1 MNSASRKCQM
11 RKIKCQFALT
21 KRQEGREVRKVR
33 REMRQNTF
41 SKCKRRNVASLRR
54 CVVVAIK
61 CLASSLPTPAPSGV
75 EVSGSSSGSNS
86 VAATNNA
93 QIWRNATQRN
103 ASNRLPI
110 HFNSLC
116 FDLFITCRWKLKLHF
131 AAASFC
137 VFYFCFHFLFVFY
150 FSFAFPTAAF
160 HCALLFA
167 VVFLLLSLFLGLCFA
182 VIGAIA
188 PGNHCQQLMK
198 AIVGVA
204 AF

>member
-1 MNSASRKCQM
+1 MPGQLIANACPKWSQIR
-11 RKIKCQFALT
+11 
-21 KRQEGREVRKVR
+21 G
-33 REMRQNTF
+33 
-41 SKCKRRNVASLRR
+41 
-54 CVVVAIK
+54 
-61 CLASSLPTPAPSGV
+61 G
-75 EVSGSSSGSNS
+75 SGSNS

-93 QIWRNATQRN
+93 QIWRN

-137 VFYFCFHFLFVFY
+137 VFVFYFVFHFLFVFY
-150 FSFAFPTAAF
+150 FFFASATATSRCVSLCSAF
-160 HCALLFA
+160 CCF
-167 VVFLLLSLFLGLCFA
+167 LLSLSWSLLSFCFA